1 MMPVDSAPATVRPSA
16 RRRSSPGL
24 KAQARDEGPI
34 EVSVCIANWNCRDL
48 LRACLES
55 LHDQPQGVRLE
66 AIVVDNGSHDGAA
79 DMVDREFP
87 EVILCRNPINQG
99 FARANNQAADRARG
113 RYLFFLNNDTELPP
127 WTLGKLVHYAE
138 SHPEVGLLGPRLCGA
153 RGEPQVSFRQR
164 PTLAALLHRL
174 YLVRWTGLLRGAYKR
189 YRREDFDPHSI
200 RSVEVLMGAAM
211 LMPREVFFNCGR
223 WDEGFTFGGEDIDL
237 STRVARHHAVVF
249 LPSVEITHYG
259 RVSTRQN
266 ICYTSTNVAAG
277 FAHFLR
283 KAGYSRATLLL
294 YKLLVSLDAP
304 VNIVV
309 KALEFLWRR
318 YRGDQDKAEKSLLSL
333 RGAGHFLLK
342 GLIPFWKA

>member
-1 MMPVDSAPATVRPSA
+1 MPVDSAPAVARPSA
-16 RRRSSPGL
+16 RRRGSPQTQTADL
-24 KAQARDEGPI
+24 DQGPI

-48 LRACLES
+48 LRGCLES
-55 LHDQPQGVRLE
+55 LHDQPQGVQLE
-66 AIVVDNGSHDGAA
+66 TIVVDNGSHDGAA
-79 DMVDREFP
+79 DMVEREFP

-99 FARANNQAADRARG
+99 FARANNQAADRAKG
-113 RYLFFLNNDTELPP
+113 RYLFFLNNDTVLPP

-138 SHPEVGLLGPRLCGA
+138 SHPEVGLLGPRLCNE
-153 RGEPQVSFRQR
+153 RGEAQVSFRQQ

-174 YLVRWTGLLRGAYKR
+174 YLLRWTGLLRSAYKR
-189 YRREDFDPHSI
+189 YRRDDFDPHSI

-237 STRVARHHAVVF
+237 STRVGRHHSVVY

-277 FAHFLR
+277 FAHYLR
-283 KAGYSRATLLL
+283 KAGYSPSMVLL

-304 VNIVV
+304 VNIFFKTV
-309 KALEFLWRR
+309 EYLWRR
-318 YRGDQDKAEKSLLSL
+318 FRGQGDKAEKSLLAL
-333 RGAGHFLLK
+333 RGSGHFLLK